1 MRYKTFQIKNF
12 KGIKDTTVSLET
24 IAGAA
29 VFAFV
34 GLNESGKTTILEAI
48 HSFSPDSAT
57 SELLGGDEESG
68 VPYKDR
74 VPRHLISSFT
84 GDVSVEATLLA
95 TAKDKERIKDY
106 FFRSKDIVIDPA
118 SIPNEIIFD
127 RYQRFENG
135 DFKQSFFALRSKV
148 KVKGKRQKAWREP
161 SIAERIVIR
170 DAIYLFTPD
179 IAYFPTFVFDF
190 PQAIFLTDRGGV
202 VDQFYRSVFQDI
214 LDFDGKGYTTERD
227 IVGRVRGEGMTLP
240 WLSFLSAWGKHD
252 DRDKI
257 QHVMDRASAAVTRLV
272 FGRWNRIFGED
283 TRGKEVVISFEVIEG
298 ETEDTKGAKTKT
310 QEHDVQIKFQIRDGT
325 RRFNVNDRSLG
336 FRWFFAF
343 MLFTQFRVARSKTSP
358 LLFLFDEPASNLHA
372 AAQQKLIDCF
382 PEIAR
387 DDHTLAYTTHSHYMI
402 EPKWLEQT
410 FIVTNRAD
418 DPQSSIL
425 DEISLDDELLD
436 IKVATYRSF
445 VNEHPNQTSYFQPIL
460 DRLQVAPSRFDMRQ
474 ASVVVEGRSDYYI
487 LRYASKLLGHSDLPL
502 LPGLGAGTF
511 GALAALNVGWNLNLL
526 FLLDGD
532 KQGLEERERY
542 IKEFGMKSDRVVTI
556 DGILASAKTI
566 EDLLDSDAL
575 GLIQAALQLIE
586 KPTKGQIKRFFQ
598 ERLAISNVEDLG
610 TGFRERA
617 SSLLAALSNKL
628 VA

>member
-1 MRYKTFQIKNF
+1 
-12 KGIKDTTVSLET
+12 
-24 IAGAA
+24 
-29 VFAFV
+29 
-34 GLNESGKTTILEAI
+34 
-48 HSFSPDSAT
+48 
-57 SELLGGDEESG
+57 
-68 VPYKDR
+68 
-74 VPRHLISSFT
+74 
-84 GDVSVEATLLA
+84 
-95 TAKDKERIKDY
+95 
-106 FFRSKDIVIDPA
+106 
-118 SIPNEIIFD
+118 
-127 RYQRFENG
+127 
-135 DFKQSFFALRSKV
+135 
-148 KVKGKRQKAWREP
+148 
-161 SIAERIVIR
+161 
-170 DAIYLFTPD
+170 
-179 IAYFPTFVFDF
+179 
-190 PQAIFLTDRGGV
+190 
-202 VDQFYRSVFQDI
+202 
-214 LDFDGKGYTTERD
+214 
-227 IVGRVRGEGMTLP
+227 MTLP

-310 QEHDVQIKFQIRDGT
+310 QDHDVQIKFQIRDGT

-343 MLFTQFRVARSKTSP
+343 MLFTQFRVARSKTRP

-418 DPQSSIL
+418 DPQASIL
-425 DEISLDDELLD
+425 DEISLDDESLD

-542 IKEFGMKSDRVVTI
+542 IKEFGMKPDRVVTI

-575 GLIQAALQLIE
+575 GRIQAALQLIE
-586 KPTKGQIKRFFQ
+586 KPSKGQIKRFFQ

-610 TGFRERA
+610 TAFRERA